1 MPLKSIKDMT
11 ASEKKRHSLS
21 AKMFR
26 IIVVSCIIL
35 GVVVLA
41 VGTMLYS
48 LTLSKQYINEAF
60 NLANQ
65 AYMSVTHGTDS
76 VSLSKEVMRIY
87 ESLSEEER
95 AGTGTW
101 GYRANFSKF
110 ESDHEYD
117 VLIHMLRQLLEH
129 SEAYALYIAMYDGQN
144 SRLVFM
150 ADPDTVNGMYP
161 GDWEKVSEKEV
172 KKFLSWD
179 GEGVLYHISRT
190 EDEGWLCTTGVPIK
204 DEAGNICSFILADI
218 TLDDLVSGM
227 KGYLLQISIVLLTVT
242 ALMAFLLT
250 RRMQRTV
257 IEPVNSIAEAAKSY
271 VADKRSGITDK
282 DHFQTLNIRTGD
294 EIENLSLVM
303 ADMER
308 DLTEIETDLT
318 VATAQNERINTE
330 LSLATRLQSAFIPH
344 TFPPFPDRTEFN
356 IYASMD
362 PAKAVGG
369 DFYDYFLIDQDHLGL
384 LIADVSGKGIPAAL
398 FMMVSKIILQS
409 CAMLG
414 KSVSEILEKTNQA
427 ICSNNEEQMFLT
439 VWVGIL
445 EISTGK
451 LKASNAGHE
460 YPMIKAPGGDYEM
473 LKDKH
478 GFVIGGMEESVYT
491 EYELLLEPGSK
502 IFLYTDGLP
511 EATDSNGKMFGTE
524 RILEVL
530 NSDREAGPE
539 KVLGKMSKAVD
550 GFVKDA
556 EQFDDLTMLCF
567 EYKGKD

>member
-1 MPLKSIKDMT
+1 M
-11 ASEKKRHSLS
+11 
-21 AKMFR
+21 
-26 IIVVSCIIL
+26 
-35 GVVVLA
+35 
-41 VGTMLYS
+41 
-48 LTLSKQYINEAF
+48 
-60 NLANQ
+60 
-65 AYMSVTHGTDS
+65 
-76 VSLSKEVMRIY
+76 
-87 ESLSEEER
+87 
-95 AGTGTW
+95 
-101 GYRANFSKF
+101 
-110 ESDHEYD
+110 
-117 VLIHMLRQLLEH
+117 
-129 SEAYALYIAMYDGQN
+129 
-144 SRLVFM
+144 
-150 ADPDTVNGMYP
+150 
-161 GDWEKVSEKEV
+161 
-172 KKFLSWD
+172 KFLSWN
-179 GEGVLYHISRT
+179 GEGALYHIRRT
-190 EDEGWLCTTGVPIK
+190 EDEGWLCTMGVPIK
-204 DEAGNICSFILADI
+204 DETGNICSFILADI

-369 DFYDYFLIDQDHLGL
+369 DFYDYFLIDQDHLGF

-460 YPMIKAPGGDYEM
+460 YPIIKAPGGDYEM

-530 NSDREAGPE
+530 NSDQEAGPE